1 MTTKFNI
8 CNHLNDNF
16 LPLAMAGL
24 SPISGCHLVAPDASD
39 AAACVGDN
47 PKNASFA
54 ITDSQN
60 GGRIEPINKTQ
71 MVSTLTWL

>member
-1 MTTKFNI
+1 
-8 CNHLNDNF
+8 
-16 LPLAMAGL
+16 MAGL